1 MQSRGR
7 TETETESEAETELG
21 LQQQRWSGSV
31 MQLDGD
37 KRNLQL
43 VRSAEPGETRA
54 V

>member
-7 TETETESEAETELG
+7 AETESEVEAELR
-21 LQQQRWSGSV
+21 LQQRWSGSV
-31 MQLDGD
+31 IQLDGD

-43 VRSAEPGETRA
+43 VRSAERGETRA